1 MMVNYVR
8 WIGNLLK
15 CFILVYS
22 VLIFVIDNIIVF
34 NVIKEIVL
42 YLRKKCIVYIGFSVC
57 SIFGLVIM
65 LCNFSFVRIKNQVSM
80 IGVNSLLIIVV
91 LCFWIINNK
100 VRMIIERGIIQVFS
114 CGVMIF
120 RFLMVDI
127 IEIVGVMMIL
137 L

>member
-1 MMVNYVR
+1 MVNYVR

>member
-1 MMVNYVR
+1 MVNYVR

-65 LCNFSFVRIKNQVSM
+65 LCNFSFVRIKN
-80 IGVNSLLIIVV
+80 
-91 LCFWIINNK
+91 
-100 VRMIIERGIIQVFS
+100 
-114 CGVMIF
+114 
-120 RFLMVDI
+120 
-127 IEIVGVMMIL
+127 
-137 L
+137 